1 MHNFHHSAYAIPE
14 RMVYDMDFDKIVCN
28 CYSVTNGMIKEA
40 VDSGA
45 TTLEEVQDAT
55 GAGTACGACLDD
67 IQHLVD
73 QFVAERD
80 K

>member
-1 MHNFHHSAYAIPE
+1 
-14 RMVYDMDFDKIVCN
+14 
-28 CYSVTNGMIKEA
+28 MIKEA

>member
-1 MHNFHHSAYAIPE
+1 M
-14 RMVYDMDFDKIVCN
+14 DMEKIVCT
-28 CYSVTNGMIKEA
+28 CYGISNGKIKEA
-40 VDSGA
+40 VDNGA

-67 IQHLVD
+67 IERLVK
-73 QFVAERD
+73 QFVAE

>member
-1 MHNFHHSAYAIPE
+1 MHIFSHFAYAIPE

>member
-1 MHNFHHSAYAIPE
+1 M
-14 RMVYDMDFDKIVCN
+14 DMEKIVCN
-28 CYSVTNGMIKEA
+28 CYGITNGQIKDA
-40 VDSGA
+40 VANGA

-55 GAGTACGACLDD
+55 GAGTACGACLED

-73 QFVAERD
+73 QFVAEH

>member
-1 MHNFHHSAYAIPE
+1 MHNFSHFAYASPE

>member
-1 MHNFHHSAYAIPE
+1 M
-14 RMVYDMDFDKIVCN
+14 DMEKIVCN
-28 CYSVTNGMIKEA
+28 CFSVTNGMIKDA
-40 VDSGA
+40 VDAGA

-67 IQHLVD
+67 VQRLVE
-73 QFVAERD
+73 QFVAE

>member
-1 MHNFHHSAYAIPE
+1 
-14 RMVYDMDFDKIVCN
+14 MDFDKIVCN